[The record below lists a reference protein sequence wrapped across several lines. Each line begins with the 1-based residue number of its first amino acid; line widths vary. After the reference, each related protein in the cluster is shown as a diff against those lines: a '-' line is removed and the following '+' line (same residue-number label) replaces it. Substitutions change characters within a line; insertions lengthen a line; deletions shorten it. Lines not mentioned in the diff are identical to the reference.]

1 MGSDCKKSSMD
12 VYAAFIILTAF
23 LILFLTGCAFVP
35 GGREPFGEKTYS
47 QKEAQAAYERVCAEL
62 LQRNAGDMGYIISYM
77 TGAGGDNVTFYKTE
91 EYTSVYA
98 EDSSGEM
105 LWYEGCL
112 YPKKGDRLIYRE
124 LSWEDMHLD
133 ETAAEMWEA
142 GRILLA
148 QQSEKLTYKYVPM
161 AGDTPF
167 LIKAEYPAERYRDGK
182 LYSYFSAS
190 LQEDGSCDG
199 FSLEWQYVKKAE
211 DETFDTTVCG
221 ISFQPW
227 QGSASLQAER
237 RLWAFGYD
245 CGLTDEKV
253 PALSVQE
260 KEREHCRSVMAGM
273 DFEALKGRAS
283 YKGDLMLQS
292 VPDREILEFAE

>member
-62 LQRNAGDMGYIISYM
+62 LQRNAGD
-77 TGAGGDNVTFYKTE
+77 
-91 EYTSVYA
+91 
-98 EDSSGEM
+98 
-105 LWYEGCL
+105 
-112 YPKKGDRLIYRE
+112 P
-124 LSWEDMHLD
+124 
-133 ETAAEMWEA
+133 
-142 GRILLA
+142 
-148 QQSEKLTYKYVPM
+148 
-161 AGDTPF
+161 PF